1 MLYIFLQQI
10 SHSTNTLCAWK
21 FHRAKIIMCI
31 AVSLF
36 VRSKSVSQSYDET
49 SCIMWP
55 SEQSQTQMKK
65 KIFSDYSPNILCKIC
80 MTSIS
85 SITNPSICGF
95 WADANKLN
103 LPSLCKK
110 FTRSQECSFWNFP
123 SHLSANTCKIHIW
136 HAKLSSQLNSFC
148 EYIFQ
153 TNILFLLKI
162 YIRIY
167 I

>member
-65 KIFSDYSPNILCKIC
+65 KNILRLFTKYLVQNMYDEYFKHNQPKYLWLLGWCKQVKLAKF
-80 MTSIS
+80 MQKVYKKA
-85 SITNPSICGF
+85 TNVLFEI
-95 WADANKLN
+95 
-103 LPSLCKK
+103 
-110 FTRSQECSFWNFP
+110 FP
-123 SHLSANTCKIHIW
+123 ATCQQMLVKYTYDMLS
-136 HAKLSSQLNSFC
+136 
-148 EYIFQ
+148 
-153 TNILFLLKI
+153 
-162 YIRIY
+162 
-167 I
+167 